1 MQTLLTG
8 NQELMNKILER
19 FHTVGNPV
27 FNGAQLEAAERVLIT
42 ALTDVFYSDHIQ
54 KLESSQCQSR

>member
-8 NQELMNKILER
+8 NQELMIKILER

-42 ALTDVFYSDHIQ
+42 ALADVFYADHL
-54 KLESSQCQSR
+54 KTLESPQCQSR